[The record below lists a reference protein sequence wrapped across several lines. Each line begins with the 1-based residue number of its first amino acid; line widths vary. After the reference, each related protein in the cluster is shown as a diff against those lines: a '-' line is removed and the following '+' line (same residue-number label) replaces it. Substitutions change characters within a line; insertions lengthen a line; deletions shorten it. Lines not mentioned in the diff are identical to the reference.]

1 MKVYPVAKRC
11 FGEERDI
18 REFVQPW
25 SLPVQELAE
34 SLRRPT
40 LEETITASW
49 DWVARNI
56 DYPPGPLEKMDRHY
70 REAFLSA
77 GVKGLVLPNMPGFR
91 STVYDH
97 WGFPAETL
105 ALGMG
110 DCDDAAVLL
119 CSLLRN
125 FLPEDRVFATAGLFG
140 RWGGHVWVS
149 AYGSGSFVLEA
160 TLSEALPGPWVIPEE
175 EPYIPIIRFND
186 RRVVEVGELPQGFLS
201 GRLSGD
207 GALAAVGEFYRSL
220 GLRR

>member
-1 MKVYPVAKRC
+1 MNIYSVQKRC
-11 FGEERDI
+11 FGEVRDI

-25 SLPVQELAE
+25 SLPVQELAK

-40 LEETITASW
+40 LEQTITACW

-56 DYPPGPLEKMDRHY
+56 DYPPGPLEKMDRHC
-70 REAFLSA
+70 REAFLAPSRL
-77 GVKGLVLPNMPGFR
+77 LVLPNLPAFR

-110 DCDDAAVLL
+110 DCDDSATLL
-119 CSLLRN
+119 ASLLRN
-125 FLPEDRVFATAGLFG
+125 FLPEDKVFATAGLFG

-149 AYGSGSFVLEA
+149 AYGSGAFVLEA

-175 EPYIPIIRFND
+175 EPYIPFIRFND
-186 RRVVEVGELPQGFLS
+186 RRVVEVREMPEGFLS

>member
-1 MKVYPVAKRC
+1 MNIYPVRKRC

-34 SLRRPT
+34 GLRRPT
-40 LEETITASW
+40 LEETITSCW

-56 DYPPGPLEKMDRHY
+56 AYPPGPLEKMDRHT
-70 REAFLSA
+70 REAFLAPSRL
-77 GVKGLVLPNMPGFR
+77 LVLPNLPGFR

-110 DCDDAAVLL
+110 DCDDSAVLL
-119 CSLLRN
+119 TSLLRN

-149 AYGSGSFVLEA
+149 AYGSGAFVLEA

-175 EPYIPIIRFND
+175 EPYFPIIRFND
-186 RRVVEVGELPQGFLS
+186 RRVVEVSELPEGFLS

-207 GALAAVGEFYRSL
+207 GALQAVGEFYRSL
-220 GLRR
+220 GARG